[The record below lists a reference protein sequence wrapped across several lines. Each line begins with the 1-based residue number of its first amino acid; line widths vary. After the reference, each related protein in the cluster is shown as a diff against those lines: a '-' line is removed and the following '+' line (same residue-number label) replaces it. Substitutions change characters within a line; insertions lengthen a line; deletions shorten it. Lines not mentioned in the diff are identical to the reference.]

1 MTELVLR
8 VRGIHCPACPGL
20 IDELLAADPAVAAV
34 TTLRKGSRSK
44 ITLAVGA
51 DPGMTDTAALL
62 ARWNAL
68 LSPHGYELLDLAASG
83 PWGTPESRRETLWGL
98 GAGAVF
104 LVLFALLQASGV
116 LDLFSPETLEAP
128 GAFVLGVIASVSS
141 CFAVVGGLLVT
152 FTAAVGQRNPQ
163 RLAPA
168 LTAFH
173 LARLVAFVV
182 LGGLLGQLG
191 EAMALNQDVFTALYA
206 LASLMML
213 VLGLNLLGVLPSWDN
228 GKRRTDSQKRWAA
241 LGTTGGGLLLGAAT
255 FFLPCGFTQS
265 MQFQA
270 LAAGSF
276 GQGALLMGAFAV
288 GTLPVLLLA
297 SFALKAGL
305 SGRGKRMLLPA
316 SGVVVLGLGLFQ
328 TSNVLRLWGVL

>member
-8 VRGIHCPACPGL
+8 VRGMHCPACPGL
-20 IDELLAADPAVAAV
+20 IDELLAGDAAV
-34 TTLRKGSRSK
+34 EAVRTTRKRSLTRITLREPPGGSD
-44 ITLAVGA
+44 LG
-51 DPGMTDTAALL
+51 PLL
-62 ARWNAL
+62 ARWNTL
-68 LSPHGYELLDLAASG
+68 LSPHGYQLIDPATG
-83 PWGTPESRRETLWGL
+83 PWGTAASRRETLVGL
-98 GAGAVF
+98 ASGVVF

-128 GAFVLGVIASVSS
+128 GALVLGLIASVSS
-141 CFAVVGGLLVT
+141 CFAVVGGLLVI

-182 LGGLLGQLG
+182 LGGVLGQVG
-191 EAMALNQDVFTALYA
+191 EALALNQDVFTALYA
-206 LASLMML
+206 LASLMIL
-213 VLGLNLLGVLPSWDN
+213 VLGLNLLGVLPSWDD
-228 GKRRTDSQKRWAA
+228 GKRRNDRQRRWAA
-241 LGTTGGGLLLGAAT
+241 LGTPGGGLLLGAAT

-316 SGVVVLGLGLFQ
+316 SGVVVLGLGIFQ
-328 TSNVLRLWGVL
+328 ASNVLRLWGVL